1 MVGRAAPGARAA
13 AARGFTIVEFM
24 IVLAALG
31 LLMGAALVPLA
42 VRDEARDR
50 AAEEAAIDRLRAAV
64 IEFAAHNRTRARAVV
79 VDNRPAPS
87 ASAPLWTAAIPPGRP
102 YLPCPD
108 LDGDGREDRLLPAP
122 APATVT
128 LSAAGGYRELY
139 AAGACRSN
147 IGLFPWRTLGA
158 EATDTW
164 GNLYAYRVHDSFANS
179 VVGFDHLTRADAYD
193 ESSPLEQHFFTIPY
207 TEPATLSAAPTQYVA
222 SGPLTSQSPP
232 AQRVALTIHN
242 RLDLVAWEG
251 ILAVD
256 PENPP
261 TLTAT
266 VGTMTATMVLNRY
279 PLVVCSPAAATPSV
293 NIDPLCERDGVAG
306 ELAPLEGGASELAVE
321 FDPPR
326 AGPAGPLVARVYR
339 RPADADD
346 DPAGAITDGAA
357 FGIVSFGRN
366 GRGAPKI
373 DEWIGTSSVPGSVLD
388 CDNIYHGGRV
398 PSHPEIIHAH
408 WLLDV
413 DWGGVSPICGFASST
428 ARTEAYARRMMFW
441 MPPAGVR
448 SYHVG
453 PFFGVGSVST
463 GDAEYDDVTA
473 WAGPNE
479 LVGKLARQGVLPVP
493 PMPYLGLPDPPPA
506 ILPPGLPATV
516 GAAPPVTM
524 TSTMGMTMTM
534 TMTVTLGPPVT
545 TTISITKIGVGFQN
559 YTLSLE
565 VPSPPPGTVTI
576 AVDINTL
583 FSGGFPV
590 QGDILEGSSAP
601 RPVLNDLV
609 AGCDGILP
617 LSEFPTASPPNWRD
631 RFSQFEVHT
640 SITGPMGSTGLND
653 QCTGE
658 VAGPLTGTFV
668 WFGSLAGL
676 QLVIQV
682 GNQFFEY
689 EIVP

>member
-1 MVGRAAPGARAA
+1 MVGRAARGARAA

-79 VDNRPAPS
+79 VDNRPAG
-87 ASAPLWTAAIPPGRP
+87 AGAPLWEAAIPPGRP

-179 VVGFDHLTRADAYD
+179 VTGFDHLTRADAYD

-279 PLVVCSPAAATPSV
+279 PLVVCAPTAATPSV

-306 ELAPLEGGASELAVE
+306 ELAPLEGGASGLAVE

-388 CDNIYHGGRV
+388 CDNIYHGGRS

-534 TMTVTLGPPVT
+534 TMTMTVTLGPPVT
-545 TTISITKIGVGFQN
+545 TTISVQN
-559 YTLSLE
+559 TGTGTSNEYTLSLDI
-565 VPSPPPGTVTI
+565 PSPPPGTVTI
-576 AVDINTL
+576 AVDSTQT
-583 FSGGFPV
+583 FVGFDDVRFLLGLPHP
-590 QGDILEGSSAP
+590 A
-601 RPVLNDLV
+601 LNDLV
-609 AGCDGILP
+609 SGCDGIR
-617 LSEFPTASPPNWRD
+617 LSSGVPWGSRFDQFQDPSSVTAS
-631 RFSQFEVHT
+631 
-640 SITGPMGSTGLND
+640 TGETGLD
-653 QCTGE
+653 SQCTGT
-658 VAGPLTGTFV
+658 VAPVSGSFVAFIIGDGTLT
-668 WFGSLAGL
+668 
-676 QLVIQV
+676 IQV

-689 EIVP
+689 EFFTP

>member
-1 MVGRAAPGARAA
+1 MVGRPARAA
-13 AARGFTIVEFM
+13 RGPAARGFTIVEFM

-42 VRDEARDR
+42 SRDAASDR
-50 AAEEAAIDRLRAAV
+50 AAEEAALGRLRAAV

-79 VDNRPAPS
+79 VDNRPAG
-87 ASAPLWTAAIPPGRP
+87 AGAPLWEAAIPPGRP

-147 IGLFPWRTLGA
+147 IGLLPWRTIGV

-179 VVGFDHLTRADAYD
+179 AVGFDHLTRADAYD

-207 TEPATLSAAPTQYVA
+207 TEPSTLSAAPTQYVA

-251 ILAVD
+251 TLAVD

-534 TMTVTLGPPVT
+534 TMGMTMTMTMTVTLGPPPPPMT
-545 TTISITKIGVGFQN
+545 TTITFTHPGLGNTVD
-559 YTLSLE
+559 LSFSLPA
-565 VPSPPPGTVTI
+565 VSYGTVSVTI
-576 AVDINTL
+576 RNADIDPPE
-583 FSGGFPV
+583 GG
-590 QGDILEGSSAP
+590 
-601 RPVLNDLV
+601 
-609 AGCDGILP
+609 
-617 LSEFPTASPPNWRD
+617 RD
-631 RFSQFEVHT
+631 
-640 SITGPMGSTGLND
+640 GLNALLGFCPGIRDEADFPFTPGPGLTPWADRWD
-653 QCTGE
+653 QYEDFVNGLGNSCTGE
-658 VAGPLTGTFV
+658 VNGPLDIEFSGVLARGTTGFFV
-668 WFGSLAGL
+668 
-676 QLVIQV
+676 IDI
-682 GNQFFEY
+682 GNQRWVF
-689 EIVP
+689 VSDP